1 MESVVVKSIK
11 KIEEKT
17 GEKIEYDPVELKQG
31 LSTGIAEALPA
42 VTESMDVVKE
52 ENGAELDAALKILDL
67 FSVKYLI
74 ILICVLVILAAI
86 IYVVAGLLG
95 NTAISL
101 VIDFLKND
109 YESLIAPVTVLVGTI
124 FKQFLTNGIFT
135 LIPGIA
141 LCVVG
146 FVFKAKKSE

>member
-1 MESVVVKSIK
+1 MFLNQIFNSPLNAWGYVVNITFLVIGIFLLVKGADFFVDGASSFAK
-11 KIEEKT
+11 K
-17 GEKIEYDPVELKQG
+17 
-31 LSTGIAEALPA
+31 
-42 VTESMDVVKE
+42 
-52 ENGAELDAALKILDL
+52 LKIPA
-67 FSVKYLI
+67 I
-74 ILICVLVILAAI
+74 VIGL

>member
-1 MESVVVKSIK
+1 MNFFTALRYISIPA
-11 KIEEKT
+11 IV
-17 GEKIEYDPVELKQG
+17 IG
-31 LSTGIAEALPA
+31 L
-42 VTESMDVVKE
+42 
-52 ENGAELDAALKILDL
+52 
-67 FSVKYLI
+67 
-74 ILICVLVILAAI
+74 